1 MEPAC
6 RTIFLFCSLAIG
18 YLIGFVKLGHS
29 TRGVCGM
36 LSVASISRSNRRVL
50 FANLKNIVF
59 ALFIFT
65 PGFTGGLRFFANIG
79 RGCRLRRAPLIVDI
93 VVVVALVLGAV
104 IVLKL
109 DAACSRAA
117 QRSPPRSARHRRP
130 STGLPAADTAR
141 LQVTMLRD
149 EARRVWPRLG
159 ERRPRVQSDG
169 RGGFHRRTGEARRGQ
184 FQRAPP
190 AA

>member
-1 MEPAC
+1 
-6 RTIFLFCSLAIG
+6 
-18 YLIGFVKLGHS
+18 
-29 TRGVCGM
+29 M

-109 DAACSRAA
+109 DAGLLAGGATESAAIGTAPEAINRPACRRHRAA
-117 QRSPPRSARHRRP
+117 AGDYAARRSA
-130 STGLPAADTAR
+130 AR
-141 LQVTMLRD
+141 VAQ
-149 EARRVWPRLG
+149 ARRAAA
-159 ERRPRVQSDG
+159 
-169 RGGFHRRTGEARRGQ
+169 ARSE
-184 FQRAPP
+184 
-190 AA
+190 